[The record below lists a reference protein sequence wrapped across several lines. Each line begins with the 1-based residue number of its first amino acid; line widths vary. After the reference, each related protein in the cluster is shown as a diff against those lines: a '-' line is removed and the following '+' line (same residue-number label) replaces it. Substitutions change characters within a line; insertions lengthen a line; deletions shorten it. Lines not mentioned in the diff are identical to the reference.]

1 MTDKGRPHTL
11 PTATDIATVTIT
23 PAAGTETMTEITTVT
38 EAVPATAR
46 SMAHT
51 PDEPQTDGVGEQ
63 TAITPLAHRR
73 GTAEPSDTQRTYYRQ
88 QLSDSLL
95 VNHGSLAVSESSLY
109 LNSFHVSLTEQLAA
123 PFGQAELAHIA
134 AEGGHAAAPDGTGQ
148 GKGTDRG
155 GSETETA
162 GTDQRLAALGRDPDQ
177 TLTISNRSVPEVALY
192 TDASY
197 YESDGVATTGIVI
210 EKHDGTVVHTAGVEL
225 AGVPDSVTAEQHAL
239 IHGLLETRYYFGN
252 AQIQAHADCH
262 AVVEQARAP
271 QSRQPGAATQALRAV
286 LADVHIVKFNHINRA
301 ANTRADS
308 VAGYTADLIR
318 F

>member
-1 MTDKGRPHTL
+1 
-11 PTATDIATVTIT
+11 
-23 PAAGTETMTEITTVT
+23 
-38 EAVPATAR
+38 
-46 SMAHT
+46 MAHT
-51 PDEPQTDGVGEQ
+51 PNEPRTDGVGKQ

-73 GTAEPSDTQRTYYRQ
+73 GTAEPSETQRTYYRQ

-123 PFGQAELAHIA
+123 PFGQAELTHIA
-134 AEGGHAAAPDGTGQ
+134 AGKSRESTPSDTNADADANAGTSECKTDETDQQLAAPGDN
-148 GKGTDRG
+148 
-155 GSETETA
+155 
-162 GTDQRLAALGRDPDQ
+162 PDQ

-197 YESDGVATTGIVI
+197 YQSDGVATTGIVI
-210 EKHDGTVVHTAGVEL
+210 EKHDGTVIHTAGVEL
-225 AGVPDSVTAEQHAL
+225 VGVPDSVTAEQHAL

-271 QSRQPGAATQALRAV
+271 QSRQPGAATRALRAV

-318 F
+318 L